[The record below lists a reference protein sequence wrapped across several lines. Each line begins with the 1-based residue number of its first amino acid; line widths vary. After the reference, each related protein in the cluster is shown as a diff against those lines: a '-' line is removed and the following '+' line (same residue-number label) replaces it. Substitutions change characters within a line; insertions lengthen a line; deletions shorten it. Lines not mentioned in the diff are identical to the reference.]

1 MCDVSIHEHSSEE
14 SLHPGTGVLL
24 WPLGIKA
31 KLPFTGTGRKGVNQD
46 HMWGKTIEVSRRG
59 GTGGR

>member
-1 MCDVSIHEHSSEE
+1 MHGISIHEHSSEE

-31 KLPFTGTGRKGVNQD
+31 KLPFIGTGKKGVNQD

-59 GTGGR
+59 GRGER